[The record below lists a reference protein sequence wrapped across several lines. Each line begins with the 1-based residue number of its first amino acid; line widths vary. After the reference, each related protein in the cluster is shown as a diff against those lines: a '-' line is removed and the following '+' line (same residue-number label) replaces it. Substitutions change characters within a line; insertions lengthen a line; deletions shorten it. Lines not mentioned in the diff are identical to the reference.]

1 MKTRD
6 LKGMIVLLMVIML
19 SSTVFGQVNRGRYMG
34 IPGLTDDQKT
44 QIEKLRTAHQKDMLA
59 LKNQVAENRAHY
71 RTLMTAD
78 KPDMN
83 AINKNI
89 DEYTGLRA
97 AMMKKQAAHQQ
108 DIRKLLTDE
117 QRLAFDSRK
126 GGEGHRMGMGF
137 GQCPNCPHKGFGR
150 GPGRGL
156 NHPMAPMGNPPE
168 KVQ

>member
-6 LKGMIVLLMVIML
+6 VKGMIVLLMVIML
-19 SSTVFGQVNRGRYMG
+19 SSTVFGQVNRDQYMG
-34 IPGLTDDQKT
+34 IAGLTDDQKT

-59 LKNQVAENRAHY
+59 LKNQIAENRAHY

-89 DEYTGLRA
+89 DEYASLRA
-97 AMMKKQAAHQQ
+97 SMMKKQAAHRQ

-126 GGEGHRMGMGF
+126 AGKGRGMGMGM
-137 GQCPNCPHKGFGR
+137 GQCPNCPHKGYGR
-150 GPGRGL
+150 GPGRGF
-156 NHPMAPMGNPPE
+156 NHPMSPMGNASD
-168 KVQ
+168 K

>member
-6 LKGMIVLLMVIML
+6 LKGMIVLLLVILL
-19 SSTVFGQVNRGRYMG
+19 SSTVFGQASRGQYMG
-34 IPGLTDDQKT
+34 IPGLTGDQKT
-44 QIEKLRTAHQKDMLA
+44 QIEKLRTAHQKDMLV
-59 LKNQVAENRAHY
+59 LKNQIAENRAHY

-83 AINKNI
+83 AIDKNI
-89 DEYTGLRA
+89 DEYASLRA
-97 AMMKKQAAHQQ
+97 SMMKKQAAHRQ

-126 GGEGHRMGMGF
+126 GGKGRGMGMGM
-137 GQCPNCPHKGFGR
+137 GQCPNCPHNGYGR
-150 GPGRGL
+150 GPGRGF
-156 NHPMAPMGNPPE
+156 NHPRLPMGNPSE